1 LPKSANY
8 CHQLPSRL
16 CGVHKQQCLLGT
28 DEYWPIF
35 LLKLFLENSPV
46 KLEEEEDQPNTN

>member
-16 CGVHKQQCLLGT
+16 CGVHKQLLPGT
-28 DEYWPIF
+28 DEYWPF
-35 LLKLFLENSPV
+35 FVLKLFMENSPV